1 MKNLLLFAGAILFSV
16 LSIFAISFYSF
27 TTIVLT
33 LSAILAGVFVLRRI
47 NA

>member
-27 TTIVLT
+27 TTIALT
-33 LSAILAGVFVLRRI
+33 IITIATGFFVLRRI
-47 NA
+47 SA

>member
-1 MKNLLLFAGAILFSV
+1 MKNLLLLVLAMVFGV

-27 TTIVLT
+27 TTRALT
-33 LSAILAGVFVLRRI
+33 LITIATGFFVLRRI

>member
-27 TTIVLT
+27 TTIA
-33 LSAILAGVFVLRRI
+33 LSLITIATGFFVLRRI
-47 NA
+47 SA